1 MTLEDAYS
9 LASRVLVRLAD
20 GQIGRLVVFRL
31 RTESVDVQLPGGQLR
46 TLPSSRLQLEGGF
59 MVETAA

>member
-31 RTESVDVQLPGGQLR
+31 RTESVDVQLPGGRLR
-46 TLPSSRLQLEGGF
+46 TLPSSNLQLEGGF
-59 MVETAA
+59 MVETT